1 MAELLPG
8 TRSGYRVRAE
18 RSGRGSRP
26 HGTGGPRRVDRVQP
40 VLHAGLLVLIVLSL
54 YPMLFTLIT
63 SVKDIYQF
71 YHSYFGLTYP
81 FHWGNYSE
89 AWHAIGGYMTNSLIV
104 AVSAVVI
111 TVAFAALSAYAF
123 ARFDFFG
130 KEFLFMALLALIM
143 IPDMITLVPTFLVL
157 RTFGFLDS
165 LASLVAIYVSG
176 GQAVTIFILRQ
187 FFAGIPEELID
198 AARIDGASE
207 AQVLGRVV
215 LPLSKSI
222 LVTVAL
228 MNSLTVWNDY
238 IWPLV
243 TLSDTRLWTVT
254 LGLVGFYER
263 FAGMAAWGPL
273 FAGYVIASI
282 PLIVLISASMR
293 SFVAD
298 MTSGAIKA

>member
-1 MAELLPG
+1 MK
-8 TRSGYRVRAE
+8 SRV
-18 RSGRGSRP
+18 SL
-26 HGTGGPRRVDRVQP
+26 VQP
-40 VLHAGLLVLIVLSL
+40 ALHAGLLILVVLSL
-54 YPMLFTLIT
+54 YPMFFTLIT

-81 FHWGNYSE
+81 FHWGNYAE
-89 AWHAIGGYMTNSLIV
+89 AWQAIGSYITNSLVV
-104 AVSAVVI
+104 AASAVLI
-111 TVAFAALSAYAF
+111 TVAFATLSAYAF
-123 ARFDFFG
+123 ARFDFFA
-130 KEFLFMALLALIM
+130 KELLFMALLALIM
-143 IPDMITLVPTFLVL
+143 IPDIITLVPTFLVL

-165 LASLVAIYVSG
+165 LAALVAVYVSG
-176 GQAVTIFILRQ
+176 GQVVSIFILRQ
-187 FFAGIPEELID
+187 FFASIPDELID

-207 AQVLGRVV
+207 TQVLWRVV

-228 MNSLTVWNDY
+228 MNALTVWNDY

-282 PLIVLISASMR
+282 PLILMISASMR

-298 MTSGAIKA
+298 LTSGALKA